1 MEQIKRKLGISGV
14 ATRQFAWR
22 SCTDAEESAEDRPS
36 PLPARMRR
44 NPQRSVPLPSG
55 AKVGTGPGEAV
66 SHVPEFILV
75 STEAKDFRQNLM
87 TGPAAPGLE
96 AALAAGDDFQVDYV
110 RVFDPA
116 P

>member
-1 MEQIKRKLGISGV
+1 
-14 ATRQFAWR
+14 
-22 SCTDAEESAEDRPS
+22 
-36 PLPARMRR
+36 MRR